1 LWLFAVISANANQV
15 QKWSHQTCKENGCI
29 VTFLQKIRLLQTPY
43 HHAVHHTNPK
53 NVRYCPITNF
63 VNPLLDRLN
72 LWSGIEW
79 ILARVIG
86 LHRQPDTS
94 LPNNG
99 TAPAWLLLLRVQV
112 AKQHA
117 K

>member
-1 LWLFAVISANANQV
+1 MNQNSHST
-15 QKWSHQTCKENGCI
+15 WSENLGLVI

-99 TAPAWLLLLRVQV
+99 TGLNPV
-112 AKQHA
+112 
-117 K
+117 